1 MDNYYEFVYELE
13 PSEEEKIIDQFIK
26 YGFNS
31 FYIEEDV
38 ESSKTFLKLYV
49 KKEEQIKDILDLL
62 SMFGLKLLS
71 KKITEESKWLEEWKK
86 TIDVFEL
93 IDGVWIN
100 PFSDKKIEK
109 PGIVLHV
116 IPGSAFGTG
125 LHSTTKLAAELLK
138 KVGCTGKGVVDVGTG
153 SGILSV
159 LAKKI
164 GANRVLALDNDI
176 LAIEKAK
183 ETVILNDVDIEIKE
197 SDLLSTVEEHECFDI
212 LVSNIVAEV
221 LIQLMNDLKFDK
233 VLKEKGFVIFS
244 GIIESKE
251 KLVIEQAKEVNL
263 VLKDR
268 TEEGSWIALLFQKK
282 T

>member
-1 MDNYYEFVYELE
+1 MDKYYEFIYELE
-13 PSEEEKIIDQFIK
+13 PNEEEKITDQFIK
-26 YGFNS
+26 FGFNF

-38 ESSKTFLKLYV
+38 ESSKTFLRLYV

-62 SMFGLKLLS
+62 SMYGLKLLS
-71 KKITEESKWLEEWKK
+71 KEITEESKWLEEWKK
-86 TIDVFEL
+86 TINAFEL
-93 IDGVWIN
+93 IDGVWVN

-109 PGIVLHV
+109 PGIVLNI

-125 LHSTTKLAAELLK
+125 LHSTTKLAAQLLR
-138 KVGCTGKGVVDVGTG
+138 KVGCTGKDVIDVGTG
-153 SGILSV
+153 SGILSILV
-159 LAKKI
+159 KNF
-164 GANRVLALDNDI
+164 GANRVLALDNDS

-183 ETVILNDVDIEIKE
+183 ETAILNDVNIEIRE
-197 SDLLSTVEEHECFDI
+197 SDLLNTVEEHESFDI

-221 LIQLMNDLKFDK
+221 LIQLMKDPKFDK
-233 VLKEKGFVIFS
+233 VLKEKAFIIFS

-251 KLVIEQAKEVNL
+251 RSIIEQAKEVNL

-268 TEEGSWIALLFQKK
+268 TEDGSWIALLFQKK

>member
-13 PSEEEKIIDQFIK
+13 PNEEEKITDQFIK
-26 YGFNS
+26 FGFNF

-38 ESSKTFLKLYV
+38 ESSKTFLRLYV

-62 SMFGLKLLS
+62 SMYGLKLLS
-71 KKITEESKWLEEWKK
+71 KEITEESKWLEEWKK
-86 TIDVFEL
+86 TINAFEL
-93 IDGVWIN
+93 IDGVWVN

-109 PGIVLHV
+109 PGIVLNI

-125 LHSTTKLAAELLK
+125 LHSTTKLAAQLLR
-138 KVGCTGKGVVDVGTG
+138 KVGCTGKDVIDVGTG
-153 SGILSV
+153 SGILSILV
-159 LAKKI
+159 KNF
-164 GANRVLALDNDI
+164 GANRVLALDNDS

-183 ETVILNDVDIEIKE
+183 ETANLNDVDIEIRE
-197 SDLLSTVEEHECFDI
+197 SDLLSAVGEHERFDI

-221 LIQLMNDLKFDK
+221 LIQLMKDPKFDK
-233 VLKEKGFVIFS
+233 VLKEEGFVIFS

-251 KLVIEQAKEVNL
+251 KSVIEQAKEVNL

-268 TEEGSWIALLFQKK
+268 TEDGSWIALLFQKK

>member
-1 MDNYYEFVYELE
+1 MDKYYEFIYEFE
-13 PSEEEKIIDQFIK
+13 SNEEEKIIDQFIK

-38 ESSKTFLKLYV
+38 ESSKTFLRLYV

-62 SMFGLKLLS
+62 SMYGLKLLS
-71 KKITEESKWLEEWKK
+71 KEITEESQWLEEWKK
-86 TIDVFEL
+86 TINVFEL
-93 IDGVWIN
+93 IDGVWVN

-109 PGIVLHV
+109 PGIVLNV

-125 LHSTTKLAAELLK
+125 LHSTTKLAAELLRK
-138 KVGCTGKGVVDVGTG
+138 ADCIGKDVIDVGTG

-159 LAKKI
+159 LAKKF
-164 GANRVLALDNDI
+164 GANRVLALDNDS

-183 ETVILNDVDIEIKE
+183 ETANLNDVDIEIRE
-197 SDLLSTVEEHECFDI
+197 SDLLSAVGEHERFDI

-221 LIQLMNDLKFDK
+221 LIQLMKDPKFDK

-251 KLVIEQAKEVNL
+251 KSVIEQAKEVNL

-268 TEEGSWIALLFQKK
+268 TEDGSWIALLFQKK

>member
-1 MDNYYEFVYELE
+1 MDKYYEYVYEFE
-13 PSEEEKIIDQFIK
+13 PNEEEKIIDQFIK

-38 ESSKTFLKLYV
+38 ESSQTFLKIYV
-49 KKEEQIKDILDLL
+49 KTEEQIKDILDLL
-62 SMFGLKLLS
+62 SMYGLKLLS
-71 KKITEESKWLEEWKK
+71 KEITEESKWLEQWKK

-109 PGIVLHV
+109 PGIVLNV

-125 LHSTTKLAAELLK
+125 LHSTTKLAAELLR
-138 KVGCTGKGVVDVGTG
+138 KVGCRGKDVIDIGTG

-159 LAKKI
+159 LAKKL
-164 GANRVLALDNDI
+164 GANRVCALDNDI
-176 LAIEKAK
+176 LAIEKAE
-183 ETVILNDVDIEIKE
+183 ETAILNNVDIEIKE
-197 SDLLSTVEEHECFDI
+197 SDLLSVVGENERFDI

-221 LIQLMNDLKFDK
+221 LIQLMKDPKFDK
-233 VLKEKGFVIFS
+233 VLKNKGFVIFS

-263 VLKDR
+263 VLKVRMED
-268 TEEGSWIALLFQKK
+268 GSWIALLFQKM